1 MAAQRVTRVR
11 NVVFSWFSR
20 MMLSSATRYGMLSI
34 AILMAVVGLATW
46 SAAALHLPV
55 LHMLG
60 STLQL
65 SNKVP
70 FGEPWPQP

>member
-11 NVVFSWFSR
+11 NVVFSWFSKA
-20 MMLSSATRYGMLSI
+20 MISSATRYGMLSI
-34 AILMAVVGLATW
+34 AILMAVVGLATL